1 MAKEFYY
8 RGKIESAKNRTKK
21 NWEIVNQL
29 RGETN
34 LLRGNFQI
42 DPNILNNFYCTIG
55 DKLISNLKSKKD
67 AMDYLVDISVPEIFI
82 LETTNVEELKQ
93 IFKEIKNKNSAGY
106 DGISVRLL
114 ECLPEYALQ
123 ALVDSI
129 NHSFVVGE
137 FPTCLKDA
145 VVVPLRE
152 VMWVI
157 LPIFVLFPFY
167 PLFQKSLKK

>member
-1 MAKEFYY
+1 
-8 RGKIESAKNRTKK
+8 
-21 NWEIVNQL
+21 
-29 RGETN
+29 
-34 LLRGNFQI
+34 
-42 DPNILNNFYCTIG
+42 
-55 DKLISNLKSKKD
+55 
-67 AMDYLVDISVPEIFI
+67 MDYLVDISVPEIFI